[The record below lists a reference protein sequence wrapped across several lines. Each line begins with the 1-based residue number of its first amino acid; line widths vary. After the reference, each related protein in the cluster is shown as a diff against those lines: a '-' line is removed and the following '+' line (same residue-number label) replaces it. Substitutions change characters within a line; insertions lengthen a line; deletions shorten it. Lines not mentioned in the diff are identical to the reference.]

1 MEGRR
6 LEVAMGLSPGSEP
19 RESDGSGSA
28 VSGVNVKVDAVNDD
42 SGDTAVPASARRG
55 IKAARTAASIRALS
69 QNQYQ

>member
-28 VSGVNVKVDAVNDD
+28 VSGVNVKVDAVKDD
-42 SGDTAVPASARRG
+42 SEDTPVPASARRG